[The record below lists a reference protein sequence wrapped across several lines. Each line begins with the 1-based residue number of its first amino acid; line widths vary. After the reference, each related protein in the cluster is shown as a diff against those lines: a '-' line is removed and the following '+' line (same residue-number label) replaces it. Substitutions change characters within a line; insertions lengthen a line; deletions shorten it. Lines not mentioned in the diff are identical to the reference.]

1 MQDMQSTELNPLSPR
16 SAAMSHSPSHNR
28 VREVEG
34 KVKEQAASVA
44 EQAGSIAGNVQQM
57 ASDAA
62 DRVRETASDVLA
74 QGKARASDAMES
86 VGDRVHEYPGSS
98 LLVAAGIGFLVGFF
112 WRRS

>member
-1 MQDMQSTELNPLSPR
+1 
-16 SAAMSHSPSHNR
+16 MSHSPSHNR

-74 QGKARASDAMES
+74 QGKARERRDGKRRGSRP
-86 VGDRVHEYPGSS
+86 RVSGFVATGGGGNRFPGGI
-98 LLVAAGIGFLVGFF
+98 LLAAELSAAGLFF
-112 WRRS
+112 HSS